1 MAKRIFEIKHNETS
15 TSVSDSIQKTRGT
28 IDKKVDNETLEP
40 KTLVTKIDRKVNNK
54 KHPNENVDSYEI
66 SIKPTTNI
74 VQNYFDDLPQFFK
87 SRENIGDD
95 P

>member
-1 MAKRIFEIKHNETS
+1 MKLPTIHMAYLKLGIS
-15 TSVSDSIQKTRGT
+15 
-28 IDKKVDNETLEP
+28 L
-40 KTLVTKIDRKVNNK
+40 LKVNNK
-54 KHPNENVDSYEI
+54 KHPNENVDCYEI
-66 SIKPTTNI
+66 SIKPTTDI